1 MFRIVKC
8 ETKGENDIGHGDQIE
23 LQVHVPQNSK
33 YIIADENKVEE
44 HNERGNYASRKQEY
58 NAVDTAC
65 TYKSDILLPLE
76 SILVL

>member
-44 HNERGNYASRKQEY
+44 HNERGNYASRKQ
-58 NAVDTAC
+58 
-65 TYKSDILLPLE
+65 
-76 SILVL
+76 